1 MARTISAVLVFV
13 LATSPLF
20 AQSLQGSIRR
30 EAAALASAS
39 AQAPAAPE
47 TQYPRPFLWTGIGL
61 LGGGALYLGIA
72 GLADTLCDDVRSS
85 RVSCESNSG
94 FIRGF
99 GFGLMGAGGVVLAIG
114 ASKRRTVSPEIVT
127 TAGRGVAIR
136 QKFSF

>member
-30 EAAALASAS
+30 EATALALAS

-47 TQYPRPFLWTGIGL
+47 TQYPRPFLWTGIG

-114 ASKRRTVSPEIVT
+114 TSKRKQVSPEIVT